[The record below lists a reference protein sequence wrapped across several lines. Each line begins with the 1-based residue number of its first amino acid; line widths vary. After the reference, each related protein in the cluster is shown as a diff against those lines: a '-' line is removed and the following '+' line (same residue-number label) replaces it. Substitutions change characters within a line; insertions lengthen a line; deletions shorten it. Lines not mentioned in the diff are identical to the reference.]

1 MATNF
6 HSSTL
11 QRCWRALG
19 RRRLESCSSSGMRAE
34 KALRDG
40 PVILGRNLLT
50 YLMCLLGVPQPAD
63 CIGAGARAAPTL
75 PPRPKPQP
83 GVLVFTCMC
92 ACARAR
98 VCVFTATWVSSLHDT
113 AHRSQDPI
121 QRHHPFLSTLSS
133 ASLPSCL
140 RLGNG
145 KSPCKKLV
153 SESRS
158 LPASLLRSRSCTSSS
173 RSAQPRAIGMT
184 R

>member
-98 VCVFTATWVSSLHDT
+98 VCVCLLRRGYRVCTTLLTALRILSNGTIPSSPLFPLPHFPAVYGSAT
-113 AHRSQDPI
+113 ANHPARS
-121 QRHHPFLSTLSS
+121 SS
-133 ASLPSCL
+133 ANLAVCRPHC
-140 RLGNG
+140 
-145 KSPCKKLV
+145 
-153 SESRS
+153 
-158 LPASLLRSRSCTSSS
+158 
-173 RSAQPRAIGMT
+173 
-184 R
+184 